1 MPSDDRRKAP
11 GSYGTGGRLQ
21 GASKVEGSRR
31 LVTIKQLVRRPNYG
45 WLTESALRHLLF
57 AAKPRQNS
65 RGEELPSNGLATAII
80 RIGRKVL
87 LDLDEFDAWI
97 DAQQEDRP

>member
-1 MPSDDRRKAP
+1 MDQIQD
-11 GSYGTGGRLQ
+11 
-21 GASKVEGSRR
+21 VEAGKR
-31 LVTIKQLVRRPNYG
+31 LVTVKQLVQLNGYS
-45 WLTESALRHLLF
+45 WLSESALRHLLF

-97 DAQQEDRP
+97 DAQQDDRP